1 MAKPKL
7 LRQVEV
13 RELVEALGDRS
24 QVALVKRLV
33 SGGKWAATSVEF
45 SLVLDDDQIDRLS
58 VFFEENY
65 NVAPFVGL

>member
-24 QVALVKRLV
+24 QIALVKRLV
-33 SGGKWAATSVEF
+33 SGGKWTATSVEF
-45 SLVLDDDQIDRLS
+45 SLVLDDDQVDRLS
-58 VFFEENY
+58 VFFAENY
-65 NVAPFVGL
+65 NSQPFVGL